1 MFDVKRQSNVRKAK
15 EAIGGV
21 VAYLDE
27 VASDQR
33 LRTDV
38 RAAIGHGAEARDQIR
53 RDLGARTIAMRLA
66 SDRALRENIRRLL
79 DDMDRASDRVL
90 RRKRHRIRNGL
101 LVLGG
106 VAAAA
111 AAAPKLRPWFT
122 ERTSGEPRGGT
133 GDLGLAV

>member
-15 EAIGGV
+15 EAISGV

-27 VASDQR
+27 VASDKR

-111 AAAPKLRPWFT
+111 AAAPKLRLWFT